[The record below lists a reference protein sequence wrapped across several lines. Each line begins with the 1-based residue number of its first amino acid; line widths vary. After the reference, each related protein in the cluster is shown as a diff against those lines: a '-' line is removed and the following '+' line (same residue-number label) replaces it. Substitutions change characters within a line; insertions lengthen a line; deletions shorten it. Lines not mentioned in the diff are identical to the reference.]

1 MRFIMK
7 IKNLLLKIFVFQIFS
22 LVPLLSISPANM
34 LTGLGM
40 QLEVSDAQGAQQ
52 FFEAKPLLNAFMSA
66 VVIEFYNQNELF
78 VGTALARLR
87 LINLILHVQMLENDS
102 RFKESLSRHHN
113 EKDKIVTFFIDKFK
127 KNLPAILKLM
137 LDLDSTEENLKNI
150 VEKPFNEFISISRV
164 AEC

>member
-1 MRFIMK
+1 MK
-7 IKNLLLKIFVFQIFS
+7 IKNLLLKVFVFQLLFLAPI
-22 LVPLLSISPANM
+22 LSISPANM
-34 LTGLGM
+34 LSGLGM
-40 QLEVSDAQGAQQ
+40 QLEVSDAQQ
-52 FFEAKPLLNAFMSA
+52 FFEDKPLLNAFMNA
-66 VVIEFYNQNELF
+66 VVIEFYNQNGLF

-102 RFKESLSRHHN
+102 RFKESLRRHHN